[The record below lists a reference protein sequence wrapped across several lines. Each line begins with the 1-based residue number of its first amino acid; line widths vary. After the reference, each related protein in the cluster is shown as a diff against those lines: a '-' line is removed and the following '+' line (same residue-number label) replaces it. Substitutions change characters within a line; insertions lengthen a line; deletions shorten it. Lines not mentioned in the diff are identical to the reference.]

1 MSNSFPETVESNGVV
16 FKKDEASSF
25 VTYREEPENNESG
38 VVVRQRGTWY
48 AVFVG
53 WQKPF
58 TSLQDAVDFAAWCL
72 RSDR

>member
-1 MSNSFPETVESNGVV
+1 MSNSFPETVVSDGIVY
-16 FKKDEASSF
+16 KKDEASFF
-25 VTYREEPENNESG
+25 VTYRAEPKNNESG
-38 VVVRQRGTWY
+38 VVVRQGCTWY